1 MKKSLFILIV
11 LSLMAS
17 TTAQDSKQQQVIQQ
31 LEQLHA
37 FIEHSPV
44 AHLETEYLKTMQ
56 ATGLPTSTFNL
67 PDGAYRGETPA
78 DDFGY
83 RHVIQFEVTN
93 GKLGQ
98 LDYDEI
104 HADGHTKEGDEQYGE
119 KMSASGTTPAIAY
132 PIYENTLMEQQNLEE
147 LDAVSGASY
156 SLYRFKLAVAYAIAT
171 H

>member
-1 MKKSLFILIV
+1 MKKSFFILV
-11 LSLMAS
+11 VFSLMAS
-17 TTAQDSKQQQVIQQ
+17 TTAQDSKQHQVIQQ

-44 AHLETEYLKTMQ
+44 ALLETEYLKTMQ
-56 ATGLPTSTFNL
+56 ATGLPASTLNL
-67 PDGAYRGETPA
+67 PDGTYHGETPA

-83 RHVIQFEVTN
+83 RHVIRFKVAN

-104 HADGHTKEGDEQYGE
+104 HADGHAKEADEQYGE

-132 PIYENTLMEQQNLEE
+132 PIYENALMQQQNLQE